1 MLAKLYLHE
10 LAHVFVTFLRGGLS
24 DTLPHVTVDTHGV
37 PEPTIGEAGRYIDIY
52 VLGGLT
58 TVIKDEKDR
67 YNEVRSFLPDCAK
80 RFAHALA
87 FCTCTERLSR
97 PACYTWWVH
106 IRLVKSS
113 R

>member
-1 MLAKLYLHE
+1 MLAKSLLHG
-10 LAHVFVTFLRGGLS
+10 LAHILVSFLCEGLL
-24 DTLPHVTVDTHGV
+24 DILPHVTVHIYGV
-37 PEPTIGEAGRYIDIY
+37 PELTIGEAGRYIDIY

-80 RFAHALA
+80 PFAHAIA

-97 PACYTWWVH
+97 PACYT
-106 IRLVKSS
+106 
-113 R
+113 